1 MLVPPACSG
10 CKQPARQNTK
20 KHRTSTLLV
29 DDQMLSLRHACCDYN
44 VQISTLGL
52 SVTPAWHTHSS
63 GWLLILRLHS
73 QPYGTPQAPHAGT
86 FVLSPHTSTA
96 HLSCWPFL
104 ACCPPGG
111 QGPLAGGQAPAVS
124 NDRLH
129 SQHQGSGTTNV
140 VVHHNTNS
148 WQRMTPAHGLPCLAT
163 CRNCLQ
169 GSRTPNAQC
178 VNTPAQQACL
188 EGGEQRQTIDKRCS
202 TVLVTRNRRDA
213 IAAACCS

>member
-96 HLSCWPFL
+96 HLSCWPFQ

-111 QGPLAGGQAPAVS
+111 QGPLTGGQAPHAGTLDESMRSDGKMRRGDKLVLS
-124 NDRLH
+124 VGVLIE
-129 SQHQGSGTTNV
+129 QTGSV
-140 VVHHNTNS
+140 VVRSERNPTGPPLGVYRTLAQTSTAGN
-148 WQRMTPAHGLPCLAT
+148 QRACTQEAT
-163 CRNCLQ
+163 FICA
-169 GSRTPNAQC
+169 T
-178 VNTPAQQACL
+178 
-188 EGGEQRQTIDKRCS
+188 
-202 TVLVTRNRRDA
+202 TV
-213 IAAACCS
+213 SP